1 MFSSSSRYL
10 PPGPRGKP
18 IVGNLFDIPSTE
30 QWIYFK
36 QQADKLGEYSLLWR
50 CPSKTRAEG
59 GWSGPASTPRA
70 PYGR

>member
-1 MFSSSSRYL
+1 MFSSSSRHL

-36 QQADKLGEYSLLWR
+36 QQADILGESSSLWR
-50 CPSKTRAEG
+50 RCSSAKAG
-59 GWSGPASTPRA
+59 G
-70 PYGR
+70 GR